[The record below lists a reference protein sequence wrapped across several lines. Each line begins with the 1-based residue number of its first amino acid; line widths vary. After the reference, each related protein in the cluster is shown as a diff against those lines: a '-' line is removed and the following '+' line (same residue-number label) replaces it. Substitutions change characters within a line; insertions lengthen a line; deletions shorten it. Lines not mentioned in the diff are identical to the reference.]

1 MTIPKP
7 TELRIS
13 THTATCNINSSIN
26 VELISNK
33 LEIGNGI
40 VYIEHGGIHKGNN
53 PKNLS
58 KKAKNKKKMFFNQIT
73 IIVEPKP
80 NRLNNVKLF
89 NNGAVSMTGLKE
101 FDEGKISMNIII
113 ELIKNITGVIFR
125 DIDNTKDIDSN
136 NLYCSECNNKCSLFT
151 LNKIKCE
158 HYVCNMCKTDITT
171 CNKCNTNLQE
181 NAVIN
186 NSICK
191 IKDYD
196 IVLINSD
203 FYLGFE
209 INRSKLHNL
218 LCDKYNIFSTF
229 EPCIYPGV
237 NSKYFWN
244 KDYLD
249 KEYMG
254 KCYCDIYCNGK
265 GKGNGNGDCKKI
277 TISMFQ
283 SGSIIIT
290 GARNMDQINL
300 SYKFI
305 NKIFADNY
313 ELLKKNELNLI
324 SNDSSNKKKI
334 VKIKRNNILNY
345 PTNEDILKL
354 TLS

>member
-1 MTIPKP
+1 M
-7 TELRIS
+7 
-13 THTATCNINSSIN
+13 
-26 VELISNK
+26 
-33 LEIGNGI
+33 
-40 VYIEHGGIHKGNN
+40 
-53 PKNLS
+53 
-58 KKAKNKKKMFFNQIT
+58 
-73 IIVEPKP
+73 
-80 NRLNNVKLF
+80 
-89 NNGAVSMTGLKE
+89 
-101 FDEGKISMNIII
+101 
-113 ELIKNITGVIFR
+113 
-125 DIDNTKDIDSN
+125 
-136 NLYCSECNNKCSLFT
+136 
-151 LNKIKCE
+151 
-158 HYVCNMCKTDITT
+158 CNMCKTDITT

-345 PTNEDILKL
+345 PTNEDILKI